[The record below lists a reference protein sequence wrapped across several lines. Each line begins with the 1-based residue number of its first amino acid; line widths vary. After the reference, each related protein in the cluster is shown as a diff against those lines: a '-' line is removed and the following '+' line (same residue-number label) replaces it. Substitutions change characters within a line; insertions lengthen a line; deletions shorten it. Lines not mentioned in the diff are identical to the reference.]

1 MAALITKGV
10 KFMAKQTI
18 YNAGIYV
25 RLSQEDMRA
34 GESLSIENQKLILTK
49 YVKEQGWNLIDIYV
63 DDGYSGTDFDRPG
76 VQRLL
81 DDAKIG
87 KINLI
92 ICKDLS
98 RFGRNYIEVGRYV
111 DYIFPS
117 YNIRF
122 IALNDNVDT
131 ANKDSSAL
139 DMMPI
144 VNLFNEWHAASTSKK
159 IKAVIEANAKAGKYR
174 VNCAPYGY
182 VKSDTEKKLPI
193 PDEPAASVVR
203 RIFQMRSQGISP
215 RHIADTLN
223 SEKIPIPSDYYYA
236 KLGKPNPRHT
246 AHLWG
251 TDRIKQILRN
261 PTYLG
266 HLVQLRTTTVSYKNH
281 KVIKKN
287 EEDMVI
293 IKNTHEPLV
302 SQEMWDKI
310 REIEASVSQ
319 GKSTKKGE
327 TMPLSGLMFCADC
340 GEKMRLGTNN
350 TTNGSK
356 KLPRKYIRH
365 NYQCGA
371 YSRYGKFYCT
381 SHYIKMKD
389 INALIIEDIKKRA
402 LLVVSD
408 EDAAR
413 QYFMMQKEQ
422 YNTKQSKADSKRLHE
437 CKTRLDEL
445 AKLIPS
451 IYEDKVVGKIP
462 ESVCVELLEKYQT
475 EQTALTDEVGQ
486 IESKLSAIKQDK
498 QDVEEYIN
506 RLKKYADVPE
516 LTREMALEL
525 IEYITI
531 DEYAADRP
539 RDIHIYYKLLDKPLP
554 NKMRLDVKK
563 NDETA

>member
-1 MAALITKGV
+1 
-10 KFMAKQTI
+10 MAKQTI

-25 RLSQEDMRA
+25 RLSQEDMRS

-63 DDGYSGTDFDRPG
+63 DDGYSGTDFERPG

-81 DDAKIG
+81 DDAKEK

-144 VNLFNEWHAASTSKK
+144 LNLFNEWHCASTSKK

-174 VNCAPYGY
+174 TTFAPYGY
-182 VKSDTEKKLPI
+182 VKGDDPNHLPVI
-193 PDEPAASVVR
+193 DSEAAPIVR
-203 RIFQMRSQGISP
+203 RMFEMRAKGITP
-215 RHIADTLN
+215 RHIADAFN
-223 SEKIPIPSDYYYA
+223 DEQIPPPYDHQYA
-236 KLGKPNPRHT
+236 LLGKPVPRKT
-246 AHLWG
+246 THLWDG
-251 TDRIKQILRN
+251 NAVRKMLQN
-261 PTYLG
+261 QMYLG
-266 HLVQLRTTTVSYKNH
+266 DLVQLKSTSVSYKNH
-281 KVIKKN
+281 KH
-287 EEDMVI
+287 I
-293 IKNTHEPLV
+293 IKDKEEWVVIPNTHEPIISREL
-302 SQEMWDKI
+302 WDKV
-310 REIEASVSQ
+310 REVEASVSQ
-319 GKSTKKGE
+319 GKKTASGFLA
-327 TMPLSGLMFCADC
+327 PLSGLMFCANC
-340 GEKMRLGTNN
+340 GQKMRLMFNN

-356 KLPRKYIRH
+356 KNPRKYVRY
-365 NYQCGA
+365 NYNCG
-371 YSRYGKFYCT
+371 YYMRFGKRFCN

-389 INALIIEDIKKRA
+389 INAIVLADIRSKAA
-402 LLVVSD
+402 LVIAD
-408 EDAAR
+408 EEYAR
-413 QYFMMQKEQ
+413 EFFLSQKEQ
-422 YNTKQSKADSKRLHE
+422 YNTKQSEIDTRRLRE
-437 CKTRLDEL
+437 CRARLDEL

-451 IYEDKVVGKIP
+451 IYEDKVIGKIP
-462 ESVCVELLEKYQT
+462 EDICVSLLEKYQT
-475 EQTALTDEVGQ
+475 EQTALTEEVEQ
-486 IESKLSAIKQDK
+486 IESKLSAATKDK
-498 QDVEEYIN
+498 QDVEEYIR

-516 LTREMALEL
+516 LTREMCLEL
-525 IEYITI
+525 IEYITV

-554 NKMRLDVKK
+554 NKLRLEIKK